1 MMITNGVGDNDQ
13 MRRKKDRKVL
23 VAEVDHAPDGSAST
37 VHVAGKSKEFFYGET
52 ESIRHFWYKME
63 VWAKEQGA
71 THIRDPETKTYK
83 IRSGPKG

>member
-1 MMITNGVGDNDQ
+1 MK
-13 MRRKKDRKVL
+13 RKKDRKVL

-63 VWAKEQGA
+63 VWSRSRILRHKRL
-71 THIRDPETKTYK
+71 HISRNPEGVQV
-83 IRSGPKG
+83 R